1 MSPTGSSRARRTPG
15 DGPGRARGVPDGE
28 KEPRA
33 ATRRVTLAEVA
44 RRAGVSQT
52 TASFVLSGRREE
64 MRISAQV
71 EAKILRAVE
80 ETGYRPN
87 VVSRS
92 LRTGSSH
99 TIGFVSDT
107 VATTP
112 FAGHLIWGALD
123 AAREQGRLLLIAET
137 EGDAELE
144 TQLVE
149 TMRDRQV
156 EGIVLASMYTRW
168 ANVPRALLGGP
179 SVLLNALSKKET
191 SVPSVIP
198 DEAEAGRCAAR
209 LLLEAGHREGIYV
222 VGVGVD
228 PVRTPK
234 GSVAACERLAGIEE
248 AFGREGVRLS
258 GGAFLGD
265 WQPHGGYEATRGIL
279 SSRKQVRALICFND
293 RVSVGAYQAVADA
306 GLEVARDVS
315 VVSFDDEPVASWLR
329 PGLTSVALPHYELG
343 RKAIEVLL
351 ALDGASGS
359 GKVHRVEMPLRV
371 RESVGRSGAGLD
383 RPARRAAK

>member
-1 MSPTGSSRARRTPG
+1 M
-15 DGPGRARGVPDGE
+15 
-28 KEPRA
+28 
-33 ATRRVTLAEVA
+33 TLADVA

-64 MRISAQV
+64 MRISSQV
-71 EAKILRAVE
+71 EARILRAVQ

-92 LRTGSSH
+92 LRTGSTH

-123 AAREQGRLLLIAET
+123 AARDHDRLLLIAET
-137 EGDAELE
+137 EGDPALE
-144 TQLVE
+144 TQLIE

-179 SVLLNALSKKET
+179 SVLLNVLPSKET
-191 SVPSVIP
+191 LVASVIP
-198 DEAEAGRCAAR
+198 DEAEAGRAAAR
-209 LLLEAGHREGIYV
+209 LLLEAGHREGIYA

-234 GSVAACERLAGIEE
+234 GSVAASERLLGIEDVLSS
-248 AFGREGVRLS
+248 AGTGLAGGV
-258 GGAFLGD
+258 FLDD
-265 WQPHGGYEATRGIL
+265 WQPLGGYDATKQIL
-279 SSRKQVRALICFND
+279 AREVPARALICFND
-293 RVSVGAYQAVADA
+293 RVSFGAYQALEDA
-306 GLEVARDVS
+306 GLKIAHDVS

-351 ALDGASGS
+351 SLDGASRPGA
-359 GKVHRVEMPLRV
+359 VHRVEMPVRV
-371 RESVGRSGAGLD
+371 RESVGRVELLAGA
-383 RPARRAAK
+383 